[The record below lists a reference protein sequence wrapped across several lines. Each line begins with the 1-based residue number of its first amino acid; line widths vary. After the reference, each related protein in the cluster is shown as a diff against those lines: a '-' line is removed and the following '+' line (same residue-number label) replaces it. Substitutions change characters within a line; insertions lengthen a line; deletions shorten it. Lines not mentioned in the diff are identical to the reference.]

1 MSFVIWRVKQELW
14 RNMLVTGHSR
24 QDNIITIRSTI
35 VLKKE
40 KCIMD
45 MGLKYKTALVTG
57 STKGI
62 GKAIAIELAKEGV
75 NVLINGRNYE
85 EVERTVNEIKS
96 DFPATSPQNATADIV
111 DIGQREA
118 LFEKCPE
125 IDILVNNMGI
135 YEIMQ
140 YVDVDDEVWE
150 KYFRTNV
157 LAANGL
163 SKFYLPK
170 MLKNDYGR
178 LIFIASEEAIM
189 PSGQM
194 PQYGM
199 TKSMLLSLSKSLS
212 KLTIGTEVTVN
223 TIMPGPTLSENVHQ
237 IIESMYPHED
247 MTFSEKEK
255 DFMVTNLPQS
265 EIQRFIK
272 PIEIGR
278 LATFVCSPY
287 ASAFKGSPIRMDGGM
302 VPTIF

>member
-1 MSFVIWRVKQELW
+1 
-14 RNMLVTGHSR
+14 
-24 QDNIITIRSTI
+24 
-35 VLKKE
+35 
-40 KCIMD
+40 MD
-45 MGLKYKTALVTG
+45 MGLRNKTALVTG

-75 NVLINGRNYE
+75 HVLINGRNSE
-85 EVERTVNEIKS
+85 EVERTVNEIKA
-96 DFPATSPQNATADIV
+96 DFPATSPQNAAADIE
-111 DIGQREA
+111 DMKQREA
-118 LFEKCPE
+118 LFEKYPA

-135 YEIMQ
+135 YEMMK
-140 YVDVDDEVWE
+140 YEDVDDEVWE

-163 SKFYLPK
+163 SKYYLPK
-170 MLKNDYGR
+170 MLKNNDGR
-178 LIFIASEEAIM
+178 IIFIASEEAIM

-194 PQYGM
+194 PQYCM

-212 KLTIGTEVTVN
+212 KLTKGTEVTVN
-223 TIMPGPTLSENVHQ
+223 TIMPGPTLSENVQQ
-237 IIESMYPHED
+237 IIEGLYPNEK

-255 DFMVTNLPQS
+255 EFMAANLPQS

-272 PIEIGR
+272 PFEIGR
-278 LATFVCSPY
+278 LAAFVCSPY

>member
-1 MSFVIWRVKQELW
+1 
-14 RNMLVTGHSR
+14 
-24 QDNIITIRSTI
+24 
-35 VLKKE
+35 
-40 KCIMD
+40 MD
-45 MGLKYKTALVTG
+45 MGLTNKTALVTG

-85 EVERTVNEIKS
+85 EVERIVNEIKS
-96 DFPATSPQNATADIV
+96 DFPTTSPQNAAADIV
-111 DIGQREA
+111 DVEQRKI
-118 LFEKCPE
+118 LFEKYPN

-140 YVDVDDEVWE
+140 YEDVDDEVWE

-170 MLKNDYGR
+170 MLNNEFGR
-178 LIFIASEEAIM
+178 IIFIASEEAVM

-194 PQYGM
+194 PQYCM

-212 KLTIGTEVTVN
+212 KLTIGKNVTVN

-237 IIESMYPHED
+237 IIEGMYDNKD

-255 DFMVTNLPQS
+255 EFMTANLPQS
-265 EIQRFIK
+265 EIQRFIR
-272 PIEIGR
+272 PTEIGR
-278 LATFVCSPY
+278 LTTFVCSPY
-287 ASAFKGSPIRMDGGM
+287 ASAFKGSPIRMDGGL

>member
-1 MSFVIWRVKQELW
+1 
-14 RNMLVTGHSR
+14 
-24 QDNIITIRSTI
+24 
-35 VLKKE
+35 
-40 KCIMD
+40 MD
-45 MGLKYKTALVTG
+45 MGLNNKTALVTG

-75 NVLINGRNYE
+75 NVLINGRNFE
-85 EVERTVNEIKS
+85 EVERIVEELKS

-111 DIGQREA
+111 DMMQREA
-118 LFEKCPE
+118 LFKKYPH

-135 YEIMQ
+135 YEMMQ
-140 YVDVDDEVWE
+140 YEDVDDEIWE
-150 KYFRTNV
+150 KYFRINV

-163 SKFYLPK
+163 CKFYLPT
-170 MLKNDYGR
+170 MLKKDFGR
-178 LIFIASEEAIM
+178 IIFIASEEAMM

-194 PQYGM
+194 PQYCM

-212 KLTIGTEVTVN
+212 KLTRGTEVTVN
-223 TIMPGPTLSENVHQ
+223 SIMPGPTLSENVQQ
-237 IIESMYPHED
+237 IIESMYPNEA

-255 DFMVTNLPQS
+255 QLVSTMLPQS
-265 EIQRFIK
+265 EIQRFIN

-278 LATFVCSPY
+278 LAAFLCSPY

>member
-1 MSFVIWRVKQELW
+1 
-14 RNMLVTGHSR
+14 
-24 QDNIITIRSTI
+24 
-35 VLKKE
+35 
-40 KCIMD
+40 MD
-45 MGLKYKTALVTG
+45 MGLNNKTALVTG

-75 NVLINGRNYE
+75 NVLINGRSYE
-85 EVERTVNEIKS
+85 EAERTVNEIKS
-96 DFPATSPQNATADIV
+96 NFPATSPQNAAADIV
-111 DIGQREA
+111 DTRQREA
-118 LFEKCPE
+118 LFEKYPD
-125 IDILVNNMGI
+125 IDILVNNTGI

-140 YVDVDDEVWE
+140 YEDVDDEIWE

-170 MLKNDYGR
+170 MLKKDYGR
-178 LIFIASEEAIM
+178 IIFIASEEALM

-194 PQYGM
+194 PQYTM

-212 KLTIGTEVTVN
+212 KLTRGTEVTVN
-223 TIMPGPTLSENVHQ
+223 TIMPGPTLSENVRQ
-237 IIESMYPHED
+237 IIDGVYANED

-255 DFMVTNLPQS
+255 KFMTANLPQS

-278 LATFVCSPY
+278 LAAFVCSPY

>member
-1 MSFVIWRVKQELW
+1 
-14 RNMLVTGHSR
+14 
-24 QDNIITIRSTI
+24 
-35 VLKKE
+35 
-40 KCIMD
+40 MD
-45 MGLKYKTALVTG
+45 MGLKNKTALVTG

-75 NVLINGRNYE
+75 NVLINGRNDE
-85 EVERTVNEIKS
+85 EVERTLHEIKS
-96 DFPATSPQNATADIV
+96 NFPATNPQNATADLV
-111 DIGQREA
+111 DSQQREA
-118 LFEKCPE
+118 LFEKYPT

-140 YVDVDDEVWE
+140 YDDVDDEVWE

-170 MLKNDYGR
+170 MMKNDYGR
-178 LIFIASEEAIM
+178 IIFIASEEALM

-194 PQYGM
+194 PQYCM

-212 KLTIGTEVTVN
+212 KLTVGKEVTVN
-223 TIMPGPTLSENVHQ
+223 TIMPGPTLSENVQQ
-237 IIESMYPHED
+237 IIESVYPNED
-247 MTFSEKEK
+247 MTFAQKEKE
-255 DFMVTNLPQS
+255 FMAANLPQS

-278 LATFVCSPY
+278 LAAFVCSPY

-302 VPTIF
+302 IPTIF